1 MCGIVGVVGASGAVS
16 EPMLLAMADGIKHRG
31 PDDRGVWCDAEQGIG
46 LAQRRLSILDL
57 SPAGHQPMMS
67 ACGRYVIVFNG
78 EIYNHAVIRK
88 ELEDKGYAPAW
99 RGHSDTEV
107 LLAAL
112 IAFGAEETLK
122 RCVGMYAFA
131 LWDKRER
138 TLVMARDRMG
148 EKPLYYGQV
157 GSSFV
162 FASELKAF
170 YRHPQWYGEI
180 DRRSLALMMRHNYIP
195 APYSIFKNVAKLPP
209 ATVLYYGGNDK
220 TPRLKKYWD
229 VREAALKGQANPFT
243 GTAEEAVNQTEALL
257 RQALE
262 GQMMADV
269 PLGAFLSGGID
280 SSTIVAL
287 MQSMSSQP
295 VRTFSI
301 GFGEKDYNEAVYA
314 KAVAQHLGTQH
325 TEMYVTPKEAMGV
338 IPLLPTLYCEPFSD
352 SSQIPTYIVS
362 GLARKHVTVSLS
374 GDAGDELFSGYLR
387 YALADKIWSRVSMM
401 PQPVRQ
407 AFAKMITAVPP
418 EHINKVAGFF
428 LAVLAERV
436 RPKNVGD
443 RAHKLAGV
451 LALPAVDELY
461 RSLISHWKDTAE
473 IVIGGDE
480 YPTPLA
486 EPFSALGLN
495 DPIKSMMCL
504 DQIGYLPDDI
514 LVKVDRASMGVS
526 LESRVPLL
534 DHRIV
539 EFSWTLP
546 LSILR
551 CGGQSKWPLR
561 QILYR
566 HVPRELVERPKVG
579 FGIPLD
585 AWLRGPLKDWAEAL
599 LDETRMKQEGF
610 FHPAPIRQAWAEHLS
625 GSRNWQ
631 YHLWDVLMFQGWL
644 EHYKSGAIA

>member
-1 MCGIVGVVGASGAVS
+1 MCGIVGVVGAAGAVS
-16 EPMLLAMADGIKHRG
+16 EPLLRAMADGIKHRG
-31 PDDRGVWCDAEQGIG
+31 PDDHGVWCDVEQGIG
-46 LAQRRLSILDL
+46 LAQRRLSIVDL
-57 SPAGHQPMMS
+57 SPAGHQPMIS

-88 ELEDKGYAPAW
+88 ELEAKGHAPAW

-107 LLAAL
+107 LLASL

-131 LWDKRER
+131 LWDKQER
-138 TLVMARDRMG
+138 TFVMARDRMG
-148 EKPLYYGQV
+148 EKPLYYGQI

-170 YRHPQWYGEI
+170 YRHPQWHGEI
-180 DRRSLALMMRHNYIP
+180 DRRSLALMLRHNYIP
-195 APYSIFKNVAKLPP
+195 APYSIFTNVAKLPP
-209 ATVLYYGGNDK
+209 ATILYLGGNDK
-220 TPRLKKYWD
+220 TPRLVKYWD
-229 VREAALKGQANPFT
+229 VREVALKGQANPFT
-243 GTAEEAVNQTEALL
+243 GTPEEAVERTEALL

-287 MQSMSSQP
+287 MQSMSNQP

-325 TEMYVTPKEAMGV
+325 TEMYVTPKAAMDV
-338 IPLLPTLYCEPFSD
+338 IPLLPKLYCEPFSD

-362 GLARKHVTVSLS
+362 GLARRHVTVSLS
-374 GDAGDELFSGYLR
+374 GDGGDELFSGYSR
-387 YALADKIWSRVSMM
+387 YALADRIWSNVSMM
-401 PQPVRQ
+401 PRPMRQ
-407 AFAKMITAVPP
+407 AVAKAIMAVPP
-418 EHINKVAGFF
+418 DSINKVAGLF
-428 LAVLAERV
+428 LSLLSERV

-461 RSLISHWKDTAE
+461 RSLISHWKDPAE
-473 IVIGGDE
+473 IVIGGEE

-486 EPFSALGLN
+486 EPFAALGLN

-534 DHRIV
+534 DHRLV
-539 EFSWTLP
+539 EFAWTLP

-551 CGGQSKWPLR
+551 RGGQSKWPLR

-585 AWLRGPLKDWAEAL
+585 VWLRGPLKDWVEAL
-599 LDETRMKQEGF
+599 LDETRLKQESYF
-610 FHPAPIRQAWAEHLS
+610 SPAPIRKAWDEHLS

-631 YHLWDVLMFQGWL
+631 YHLWDVLMFQAWL
-644 EHYKSGAIA
+644 EHYKSGAFA